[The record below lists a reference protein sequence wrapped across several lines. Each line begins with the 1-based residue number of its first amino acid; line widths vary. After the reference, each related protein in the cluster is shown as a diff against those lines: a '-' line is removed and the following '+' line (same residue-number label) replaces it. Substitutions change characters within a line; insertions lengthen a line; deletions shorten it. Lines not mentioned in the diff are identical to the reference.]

1 MPPLMPMMHPFTF
14 TPILMERVWG
24 GRELERLYRKNLP
37 DGKKAGE
44 SWEISDR
51 DEGFSVIANGFF
63 AGKTLR
69 WLMEHH
75 GGDVLGRSQAL
86 NGRFPLLC
94 KVLDAKEKLSLQV
107 HPPAHLASG
116 MGGEPK
122 TEAWYV
128 AHADAGAEIY
138 VGLKR
143 GVTKAE
149 FESHVHDGR
158 LAECF
163 HRLSVKAGDVM
174 FLPSGRV
181 HALGAGIVI
190 FEVQQNSDT
199 TYRVF
204 DWNRMGADGKPRQLH
219 VEQAL
224 QCIDF
229 DDFEPPLASQVPVQ
243 VGNGWERVPLV
254 SCAEFEMELLR
265 SPSAGGELRLDGGTC
280 RVLAAV
286 NGECEVRDG
295 TTTVRLHPGQFCLL
309 PAALQDV
316 EIASSTGV
324 TILVARP
331 A

>member
-1 MPPLMPMMHPFTF
+1 MPKMYPFTF
-14 TPILMERVWG
+14 SPVLMERVWG
-24 GRELERLYRKNLP
+24 GRELERLYHKNLP
-37 DGKKAGE
+37 EGQKVGE

-51 DEGFSVIANGFF
+51 NEGFSVIENGEF

-75 GGDVLGRSQAL
+75 GEAVLGRSHAL

-94 KVLDAKEKLSLQV
+94 KVLDAREKLSLQV
-107 HPPAHLASG
+107 HPPAHLAIR

-143 GVTKAE
+143 GVTKAD
-149 FESHVHDGR
+149 FESHIHDGR

-163 HRLSVKAGDVM
+163 HRHSVKAGDVM

-204 DWNRMGADGKPRQLH
+204 DWNRMGSDGKPRQLH

-224 QCIDF
+224 QCVDF
-229 DDFEPPLASQVPVQ
+229 DDFEPPLVSQVPFQ
-243 VGNGWERVPLV
+243 IENGWERVPLV
-254 SCAEFEMELLR
+254 SCEEFGMELLR
-265 SPSAGGELRLDGGTC
+265 RSSAGGALRLDGGAC

-286 NGECEVRDG
+286 NGECELRDG
-295 TTTVRLHPGQFCLL
+295 KTVVRLHLGQFCLL
-309 PAALQDV
+309 PAALQGV
-316 EIASSTGV
+316 EIASSTGA

-331 A
+331 G